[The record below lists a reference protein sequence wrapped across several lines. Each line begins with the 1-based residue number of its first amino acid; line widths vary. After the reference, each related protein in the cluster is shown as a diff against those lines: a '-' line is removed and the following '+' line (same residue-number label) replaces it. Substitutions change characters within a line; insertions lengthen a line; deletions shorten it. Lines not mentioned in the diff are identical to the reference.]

1 MFKSAEKAAWFSF
14 LAFARIP
21 FVLAV
26 EHSVAVSVIIPAKLP
41 LHTMT
46 NGPPSGF
53 RHPANSKLRL
63 IVSE

>member
-1 MFKSAEKAAWFSF
+1 

>member
-21 FVLAV
+21 FVRAV
-26 EHSVAVSVIIPAKLP
+26 EHSVAVTIPSKLP
-41 LHTMT
+41 LHTMM
-46 NGPPSGF
+46 NGPQSGF